1 MFKLTKYLG
10 GYKKYITWGP
20 IFKALETAS
29 DVVTPMLMALVIDVG
44 IANRDMP
51 YIFIM
56 CGVILFLNIISFC
69 CTVVCQKCSSIAQT
83 GICKDIRRDLF
94 GHINT
99 LSHAELDKFSTVT
112 LTNRMVHD
120 VDQVG
125 LSVGMTI
132 RNVSRAPFLLIGSL
146 IMVCIID
153 IKLSSVFLIMA
164 PIILFIVFFV
174 MMRNSP
180 RYSNLKVR
188 LDDVTNIARDNLDSV
203 RVVRAFNKQ
212 AYELERFDRSNK
224 EFTRVNMQ
232 IAKSASLLQPLIA
245 LVVNF
250 GIIAILWFGGIE
262 VNLGVITT
270 GNLIAFVNYL
280 TTISSALVIIARL
293 IIIYTRTGASIK
305 RIKEVFETE
314 NTVKNAKRIA
324 DFTYED
330 AEGKIEFRKVNF
342 SYANAKN
349 VVNDLS
355 VVVKPG
361 QVLGIIGGTG
371 SGKSSI
377 VNLIPRFYDTRS
389 GDVLIDDV
397 NVRKIDLVELRKI
410 VGIVPQNPVLFEGSL
425 RENMQWRKED
435 ATDAEIIKALK
446 IAQAYDFVKEL
457 PDFLDHKVLRG
468 GRNFSGGQRQR
479 LTIARALVG
488 NPKIIILDDS
498 SSALDFATDANL
510 RRAIATSLNSS
521 TVILVSQRAT
531 SLMSADQ
538 IIVVDNGNVMGIG
551 THEELLKGCTVYQ
564 EIYYS
569 QNQKEDDEPKKN
581 KVGGVR

>member
-314 NTVKNAKRIA
+314 NTVKNAKRIV